1 MDSDMAKRRRKAIRA
16 VSATEFKTRSL
27 ALLREVHQLREPVLI
42 TKWGKPVARLTP
54 AGRAP
59 EFIGRL
65 KGIIKIVGDI
75 ESPIDPPEAWEYD

>member
-1 MDSDMAKRRRKAIRA
+1 MESDMAKRRRKAVRT
-16 VSATEFKTRSL
+16 VSATEFKARSL
-27 ALLREVHQLREPVLI
+27 ALLREVHQLRKPVLI

-75 ESPIDPPEAWEYD
+75 ESPIVPPEAWEYD